1 MSAPRFLGTH
11 RNTALFESRG
21 KAVFVSTKNLTA
33 TVEVGPRAVEAFA
46 STRWSLPERP
56 ADPVWAEIASAA
68 LKRSLTPSDIS
79 LSESTKRTYTVP
91 KRVAQ
96 AAASAKTAE
105 GRMTPVA
112 KHVSNLLAGGE
123 QITCADVLWVSRFFE
138 NNHEPNMSRATWLA
152 WGGDEGKRWSE
163 GLASRLDYDSVVAD
177 AGMYETPGVQDFVEY
192 EDADRAFFAELT
204 APLAQHAHSLYKVTS
219 NGTWQAWGNGDWV
232 ECSEPEQGEQ
242 FVELDEEAAL
252 FMAGALFDAPDTP
265 VDLRTPNPEAW
276 DLAEAARDEIDW
288 ILVDR
293 AMVNTGREADIRS
306 NSPEVNKLIDSVYAG
321 TKAHAA
327 ELNVAPGS
335 PVTNDYT
342 PEERSEN
349 ASGQLRDA
357 NGRFANV
364 GDSGA
369 IKSSGIGGTI
379 LEADGATGV
388 VKVQGDDGNVYD
400 ISSTDFEVGATP
412 RPKVDPTQ
420 VDQSKLDLSG
430 IVSPVKEVPQ
440 PRATLGRV
448 PEIFGPVKIN
458 EAIDNYS
465 EFINATRQENAK
477 EFKKL
482 LNGPLDVT
490 EVSETEALQAA
501 AAPDVPAVAP
511 AEGSEGDE
519 APPATPD
526 PTPDSSDVTPV
537 YLAIVDREDPRAVM
551 ELVALVPSTA
561 TSTDPKTFRR
571 TGGKWVED
579 ASVLRDMRSATP
591 PPLVQ
596 LDADQYED
604 VVAQVDMESTTTEG
618 EPVPTATDEET
629 EPAQTITAAGG
640 ADRNSGNAEKLRRY
654 WTVGE
659 GGAKI
664 RWDTGGDWTRCV
676 RLLSKHLG
684 NRAKGYCALRH
695 KEMTGVWPG
704 DKKNRELATPALTAG
719 GSPTESTDYLHG
731 LPDVLRASADAAAAQ
746 AAIMRV
752 RGTGEFSP
760 IPPTTEDISEGRT
773 GRAFKIPLMIPEG
786 LATGDGRIFGKGA
799 LGIRTLPL
807 PLMWQIQTG
816 EGHDGSVLVGKIER
830 VERTPAGL
838 GNAYGVF
845 DTGPYGQEAQRLVES
860 GMLRWI
866 SADLDK
872 FEVDEA
878 RSDEATGKMFIKK
891 GRAMGAT
898 LVPKPAFQE
907 CTIELVPIEEN
918 EMPLDS
924 SPSAVVAS
932 ASIANAIPVEPPQ
945 AWFERPILNGPT
957 PITVTDEGQ
966 VFGHI
971 ATWDTD
977 HIGFGDRSVRA
988 PRSASGYAYFH
999 TGVLRT
1005 NGGKDI
1011 RVGQLTL
1018 AGGHAPIH
1026 LSADAA
1032 VKHYDET
1039 RSAIADVHAGED
1051 SYGIY
1056 VAGAL
1061 RPGTTPEQIRSL
1073 RASAPSGDWRSINRR
1088 LELVAVCQV
1097 NVPGF
1102 PVPRAMTA
1110 SAGDMTA
1117 LVAAGS
1123 AGLLAQQVEQSR
1135 EEKEALVAAA
1145 RTRLYKVLDVD
1156 GYMTEFKDFPKD
1168 KREKLAKEG
1177 KALKDGSFP
1186 IESAADLRRAIHAY
1200 GRADD
1205 AKKAAVRRHIVK
1217 SARKLDKPELIP
1229 SDWKEAAMN
1238 DTVLSQRDRYENLV
1252 ASAREEKVNRLRARV
1267 NPPSKDELAAQA
1279 AALRNRIQK

>member
-33 TVEVGPRAVEAFA
+33 SVEVGPKAIEAFA
-46 STRWSLPERP
+46 SNRWSLPERP
-56 ADPVWAEIASAA
+56 VDPVWAEIASAA
-68 LKRSLTPSDIS
+68 LKRSLTPSDIP

-91 KRVAQ
+91 KKVALS
-96 AAASAKTAE
+96 AASAPSA
-105 GRMTPVA
+105 GSDMSPVA
-112 KHVSNLLAGGE
+112 KHVSKLLSAGD
-123 QITCADVLWVSRFFE
+123 QISCADVLYVSRFFE
-138 NNHEPNMSRATWLA
+138 NNHEPNVSRSTWLA
-152 WGGDEGKRWSE
+152 WGGEEGKRWSE

-177 AGMYETPGVQDFVEY
+177 AGTYETPGVQDFVEF

-204 APLAQHAHSLYKVTS
+204 APLSQYANSLYKVTGA
-219 NGTWQAWGNGDWV
+219 GTWQAWGNGDWI
-232 ECSEPEQGEQ
+232 ECAEPEHGAEH

-252 FMAGALFDAPDTP
+252 FMAGSLFDAPESP
-265 VDLRTPNPEAW
+265 VDLRTPNPAAW

-288 ILVDR
+288 TLIDR
-293 AMVNTGREADIRS
+293 AMISAGEASALAMAPTAPVAAPLPGQAPVN
-306 NSPEVNKLIDSVYAG
+306 
-321 TKAHAA
+321 
-327 ELNVAPGS
+327 
-335 PVTNDYT
+335 PVTDDYS
-342 PEERSEN
+342 PEERAAN

-379 LEADGATGV
+379 TAADPATGVVTVQGADGATY
-388 VKVQGDDGNVYD
+388 NV
-400 ISSTDFEVGATP
+400 SSTDFEVGAAP
-412 RPKVDPTQ
+412 APKVDPKV
-420 VDQSKLDLSG
+420 VDTAKLDLAG
-430 IVSPVKEVPQ
+430 IVSPPKELPQ
-440 PRATLGRV
+440 PRAKLNADLEV
-448 PEIFGPVKIN
+448 FGPVQIN
-458 EAIDNYS
+458 DAIDNYS
-465 EFINATRQENAK
+465 HFINASRQEK
-477 EFKKL
+477 SLEFKKL
-482 LNGPLDVT
+482 LEAPVEDPEALQP
-490 EVSETEALQAA
+490 EALQAA
-501 AAPDVPAVAP
+501 ANTDVPAAVP
-511 AEGSEGDE
+511 SEGDDPDA

-526 PTPDSSDVTPV
+526 PTPDSSDVDPV

-561 TSTDPKTFRR
+561 TSADPKTFRR

-596 LDADQYED
+596 LDDSQYQD
-604 VVAQVDMESTTTEG
+604 VIAQVDMESTSTEG
-618 EPVPTATDEET
+618 EPVPAAQTGEET

-640 ADRNSGNAEKLRRY
+640 ADRNNGNAEELRRY

-664 RWDTGGDWTRCV
+664 RWGTGGDWTRCV

-695 KEMTGVWPG
+695 KEMNGVWPG
-704 DKKNRELATPALTAG
+704 DRKNREMATPALVAG
-719 GSPTESTDYLHG
+719 GAPTDSTDYLHK
-731 LPDVLRASADAAAAQ
+731 LPEVLRASADAAAAQ

-752 RGTGEFSP
+752 RGSGEFSP
-760 IPPTTEDISEGRT
+760 IPPTTEDISEGRS

-845 DTGPYGQEAQRLVES
+845 DVGPYGQEAQRLVES

-907 CTIELVPIEEN
+907 CTIELIPLEEN
-918 EMPLDS
+918 QMPLDAEA
-924 SPSAVVAS
+924 SPIVAS
-932 ASIANAIPVEPPQ
+932 ASIANAIPVEPPST
-945 AWFERPILNGPT
+945 WFDRPILNGPT

-971 ATWDTD
+971 ATWDMD
-977 HIGFGDRSVRA
+977 HLNGSQRRA

-999 TGVLRT
+999 TGVVRT
-1005 NGGKDI
+1005 EDKKDV

-1018 AGGHAPIH
+1018 AGGHADIT
-1026 LSADAA
+1026 LNAA
-1032 VKHYDET
+1032 AAARHYDET

-1051 SYGIY
+1051 SYGIF

-1061 RPGTTPEQIRSL
+1061 RPGTTPEQVRAL
-1073 RASAPSGDWRSINRR
+1073 RASAPSGDWRAINHR

-1110 SAGDMTA
+1110 SSGDMTA
-1117 LVAAGS
+1117 LVAAGT
-1123 AGLLAQQVEQSR
+1123 ATLLAQHVEQSR
-1135 EEKEALVAAA
+1135 EEQEALVAAA
-1145 RTRLYKVLDVD
+1145 RTRLFKVLDVD
-1156 GYMTEFKDFPKD
+1156 GYLTEFKDFPAE
-1168 KREKLAKEG
+1168 KREKLSKEG

-1186 IESAADLRRAIHAY
+1186 IENSADLRRAIHAY
-1200 GRADD
+1200 GRAEES
-1205 AKKAAVRRHIVK
+1205 KKAAVRRHIIK
-1217 SARKLDKPELIP
+1217 SARKLDKPEMIP
-1229 SDWKEAAMN
+1229 SDWKEASMTDNA
-1238 DTVLSQRDRYENLV
+1238 LSQRDRYDNLV
-1252 ASAREEKVNRLRARV
+1252 ASARQEKVNRLRSRV

-1279 AALRNRIQK
+1279 AALRNRIKK

>member
-21 KAVFVSTKNLTA
+21 KAIFVSTKNLTA
-33 TVEVGPRAVEAFA
+33 SIETGPKATEAF
-46 STRWSLPERP
+46 SSSRWSMPERP
-56 ADPVWAEIASAA
+56 VDPVWTEIAAA
-68 LKRSLTPSDIS
+68 AVKRSMTPADIS

-96 AAASAKTAE
+96 AAASALHAE
-105 GRMTPVA
+105 GAMTPVA
-112 KHVSNLLAGGE
+112 KHVSNLLSASDLL
-123 QITCADVLWVSRFFE
+123 TCADVLWVSRFFE
-138 NNHEPNMSRATWLA
+138 NNHEPNTSRATWLA
-152 WGGDEGKRWSE
+152 WGGEEGKRWSE

-177 AGMYETPGVQDFVEY
+177 AGTYETPGVQDFVEY

-204 APLAQHAHSLYKVTS
+204 DPLSQYANSLYKLTS
-219 NGTWQAWGNGDWV
+219 AGTWQAWGNGDWV
-232 ECSEPEQGEQ
+232 GCDTPEFGAH

-252 FMAGALFDAPDTP
+252 FMAGALFDAPDSP

-288 ILVDR
+288 TLVDR
-293 AMVNTGREADIRS
+293 AMISDGAPMAPAPATPG
-306 NSPEVNKLIDSVYAG
+306 
-321 TKAHAA
+321 
-327 ELNVAPGS
+327 VAPVN

-342 PEERSEN
+342 PEERSKN

-364 GDSGA
+364 GDQGA

-379 LEADGATGV
+379 TASNPATGV
-388 VKVQGDDGNVYD
+388 VTVQGADGQTYEV
-400 ISSTDFEVGATP
+400 SSTDFEVGAAP
-412 RPKVDPTQ
+412 HPKVDPSQ
-420 VDQSKLDLSG
+420 VDDSKIDLAG
-430 IVSPVKEVPQ
+430 ILAPKKEVPA
-440 PRATLGRV
+440 PRATLKVAGEV
-448 PEIFGPVKIN
+448 YGPVQIN
-458 EAIDNYS
+458 EAIENYS
-465 EFINATRQENAK
+465 EFINTTRQEKAK
-477 EFKKL
+477 EFKQL
-482 LNGPLDVT
+482 LNEPAEDVG
-490 EVSETEALQAA
+490 EVLQAA
-501 AAPDVPAVAP
+501 GTEGAP
-511 AEGSEGDE
+511 ASPVEEGDD
-519 APPATPD
+519 APAATPN
-526 PTPDSSDVTPV
+526 PTPDASDVEPV
-537 YLAIVDREDPRAVM
+537 YLAIVDPEDPRAVM
-551 ELVALVPSTA
+551 ELVSLVPATA

-579 ASVLRDMRSATP
+579 ASILRDMRSATP

-596 LDADQYED
+596 LNADDFAD
-604 VVAQVDMESTTTEG
+604 VIAQVDMESTGEG
-618 EPVPTATDEET
+618 APATD
-629 EPAQTITAAGG
+629 PADAEQTVTAAGG
-640 ADRNSGNAEKLRRY
+640 ADRNRGNAEELRRY

-684 NRAKGYCALRH
+684 PRAKGYCALRH
-695 KEMTGVWPG
+695 KEMTGMWPG
-704 DKKNRELATPALTAG
+704 DKKNREMSTPSLVAG
-719 GSPTESTDYLHG
+719 GAPTESTDYLHR
-731 LPDVLRASADAAAAQ
+731 LPVVLRASADAAAAQ

-752 RGTGEFSP
+752 RGTGEFTP
-760 IPPTTEDISEGRT
+760 IPPTASDISEGRT

-786 LATGDGRIFGKGA
+786 LATGDGRIFGKGS
-799 LGIRTLPL
+799 LGIRTLPI
-807 PLMWQIQTG
+807 PLLWQIQTG
-816 EGHDGSVLVGKIER
+816 DGHDGSVLVGKIEH
-830 VERTPAGL
+830 VERTPSGL

-878 RSDEATGKMFIKK
+878 RSDEATGKMFISK

-907 CTIELVPIEEN
+907 CTIELVPLEEN

-924 SPSAVVAS
+924 EPTAVTAS
-932 ASIANAIPVEPPQ
+932 ASIAASIPVEPPST
-945 AWFERPILNGPT
+945 WFDRPVLNGPT

-988 PRSASGYAYFH
+988 PRSASNYAYFH
-999 TGVLRT
+999 TGVVRT
-1005 NGGKDI
+1005 STGKDV

-1026 LSADAA
+1026 MAADAA

-1061 RPGTTPEQIRSL
+1061 RPGTTPEQVRSL
-1073 RASAPSGDWRSINRR
+1073 RASAPSGDWRAINRR

-1102 PVPRAMTA
+1102 PVPRTMTA
-1110 SAGDMTA
+1110 SAGDIQT

-1123 AGLLAQQVEQSR
+1123 AGLLAQRVEQTR
-1135 EEKEALVAAA
+1135 EEQEALVAAA
-1145 RTRLYKVLDVD
+1145 RTRLFKVLDID
-1156 GYMTEFKDFPKD
+1156 GYLTEFKDFSQE
-1168 KREKLAKEG
+1168 KRDALAKEG

-1186 IESAADLRRAIHAY
+1186 IENAADLRRAVHAY
-1200 GRADD
+1200 GRAND
-1205 AKKAAVRRHIVK
+1205 AKKASVRRHIVK
-1217 SARKLDKPELIP
+1217 RARSLGKTEMIP
-1229 SDWKEAAMN
+1229 SDWKEAS
-1238 DTVLSQRDRYENLV
+1238 LSDSAIEQRDRYEGLV
-1252 ASAREEKVNRLRARV
+1252 ASARAEKLNRLRARV
-1267 NPPSKDELAAQA
+1267 NPPTQAELAAQA